1 METFFPDFKTHIC
14 NKDHT
19 MLINLLE
26 SSIDSHHNKA
36 FFVTLITFKIS
47 DGVNTY
53 FFIYLDIIE
62 LMQRGKSLIF
72 ELFFL

>member
-1 METFFPDFKTHIC
+1 METFFPDFKPVIC
-14 NKDHT
+14 NEDHI
-19 MLINLLE
+19 MPINLSE
-26 SSIDSHHNKA
+26 SSIDSHHNQA
-36 FFVTLITFKIS
+36 FFVNWFTFKIS

-53 FFIYLDIIE
+53 SLIYLDIIE